1 MKVETLSD
9 DDDDDDDDNDA
20 LLVPLPREWFERD
33 ALVLARALIGTRLVV
48 RADEKS
54 GEPDRVARIVET
66 EAYCGP
72 TDLACHARAVTERT
86 KTMYGPPGHAYV
98 YLIYGMYE
106 CFNIVCHANNGHA
119 VLIRAVEPIS
129 GVPSDASTAGPGRL
143 TRALTITRKDNAHD
157 LVKGERIFVADR
169 GALDPEPEIRITAR
183 VGVGYS
189 GEWADRPWRFLDAK
203 SRFVSKPPAKS
214 IGRPKPEEEEEAT
227 TAKAAKSPKSSSQ
240 TKARLPRKA

>member
-1 MKVETLSD
+1 MDLA
-9 DDDDDDDDNDA
+9 A
-20 LLVPLPREWFERD
+20 LPLPREWFERD
-33 ALVLARALIGTRLVV
+33 ALVIARVLIGTRLVV
-48 RADEKS
+48 RGDNS
-54 GEPDRVARIVET
+54 NGEPDRIARIVET

-119 VLIRAVEPIS
+119 VLIRAVEPVS
-129 GVPSDASTAGPGRL
+129 GVPADLSTAGPGRL
-143 TRALTITRKDNAHD
+143 TRAMNITRKDNALD

-169 GALDPEPEIRITAR
+169 SPLDPEPKIQITAR

-189 GEWADRPWRFLDAK
+189 GEWADKPWRFLDANSK
-203 SRFVSKPPAKS
+203 FVSKPPAKS
-214 IGRPKPEEEEEAT
+214 IGRPKEEDT
-227 TAKAAKSPKSSSQ
+227 TAAAKASSQ
-240 TKARLPRKA
+240 TKARRPRKA

>member
-1 MKVETLSD
+1 MRG
-9 DDDDDDDDNDA
+9 DN
-20 LLVPLPREWFERD
+20 
-33 ALVLARALIGTRLVV
+33 
-48 RADEKS
+48 

-119 VLIRAVEPIS
+119 VLIRAVEPVS
-129 GVPSDASTAGPGRL
+129 GVAADASTAGPGRL
-143 TRALTITRKDNAHD
+143 TRALGITRKDNAHD
-157 LVKGERIFVADR
+157 LVAGKRIFVADR
-169 GALDPEPEIRITAR
+169 SLLDPEPQMQITAR

-214 IGRPKPEEEEEAT
+214 IGRPKEAAAEPVAKVAKPK
-227 TAKAAKSPKSSSQ
+227 AKASSQ
-240 TKARLPRKA
+240 TKARPRRKA